1 MKNFNTKR
9 KNMKILLLANQKS
22 ENYINAVALL
32 GAEAILN
39 EDTTDCDGL
48 ILCGGN
54 DIHPSYYNEDVNGS
68 RDFDIERDKRE
79 FEIAKKFL
87 DTGKPILGIC
97 RGHQLLNILLGG
109 TLIQNLSNAS
119 DHTQRNEMDALH
131 TVKANPRSALF
142 NMYGD
147 YFFVNSSHH
156 QGVKDLG
163 DGLIATSYAMDGT
176 VEAIE
181 HMSKPYMGVQ
191 FHPERMNTNK
201 TENGLEI
208 FKYFIDLCKK
218 M

>member
-9 KNMKILLLANQKS
+9 QIMKILLLVNQKS

-39 EDTTDCDGL
+39 EDITDCDGL

-163 DGLIATSYAMDGT
+163 DGLIATAYAMDGT

-181 HMSKPYMGVQ
+181 HMSKPYIGVQ